1 MSSGQPPQTAIP
13 ISTITC
19 PRCGHRASERMP
31 VDACQFFYD
40 CKGCGA
46 RCLCSTCTHQQ
57 LLTAIDEPATSRLEF
72 FLPTADVEQFGAA
85 LRALVAAVGRL
96 GAALRAV
103 VELHH
108 EFVSEDQPDVPTRL
122 CDECDTSVPY
132 PCPTLIAIAK
142 ALGIGEAP

>member
-1 MSSGQPPQTAIP
+1 M
-13 ISTITC
+13 
-19 PRCGHRASERMP
+19 
-31 VDACQFFYD
+31 
-40 CKGCGA
+40 
-46 RCLCSTCTHQQ
+46 
-57 LLTAIDEPATSRLEF
+57 
-72 FLPTADVEQFGAA
+72 
-85 LRALVAAVGRL
+85 AAVGRL